1 MDTALTVF
9 ICSTFADLSDE
20 REAVL
25 DAIRRL
31 QLQHDS
37 MEFFGARSSQPI
49 ETCLAEVRRS
59 KIIIVIISHLYGII
73 EKNSGLS
80 FSEAEYIEG
89 YRLQKP
95 CLVYIRDDNIPILPK
110 YMERD
115 PDKLR
120 LLERWKTVLR
130 ERHTVA
136 SFRDG
141 QDLALQVAADL
152 GRAIYDLKEANAA
165 RKQLRGIGEPDIFIE
180 IGNIIQDAIN
190 KGASEETVLSTIRK
204 SISSML
210 TSEIGQEPKVFLS
223 YAHQDIDIVK
233 QIFYGLKNSGIN
245 VWFNKLINPGESVH
259 YETTKNIESASIFI
273 YFMSHNRS
281 SWAQQEMMY
290 ALNRQFN
297 FKSNNRVSEEFKTFI
312 LPVLLPSVDLD
323 DVPPFLRSVQWI
335 DMRDGDVDRAVAN
348 LSNIIK
354 R

>member
-210 TSEIGQEPKVFLS
+210 TSETGQEPKVFLS

-233 QIFYGLKNSGIN
+233 QIFYGLKNS
-245 VWFNKLINPGESVH
+245 
-259 YETTKNIESASIFI
+259 
-273 YFMSHNRS
+273 
-281 SWAQQEMMY
+281 
-290 ALNRQFN
+290 
-297 FKSNNRVSEEFKTFI
+297 
-312 LPVLLPSVDLD
+312 
-323 DVPPFLRSVQWI
+323 
-335 DMRDGDVDRAVAN
+335 
-348 LSNIIK
+348 
-354 R
+354 